1 MAVNIVMRV
10 HITTVVDITETNARK
25 HDTKLLQQ
33 QQANYLTVLQT
44 VGLRVQ
50 LTPIACNTFVD
61 DVSEFGFGSSIQ
73 DKQRYWQF
81 TFLYDQE
88 GAVTLDTLID
98 DFDLVPIITGLNDT
112 AIITNSAFRT
122 KHKADR
128 NIIFK
133 LSDN

>member
-1 MAVNIVMRV
+1 MRV
-10 HITTVVDITETNARK
+10 IITTVIDITETNARK
-25 HDTKLLQQ
+25 HDNNLLRQ

-50 LTPIACNTFVD
+50 LTPIECKTYVG
-61 DVSEFGFGSSIQ
+61 DVSSLGFGSSIQ
-73 DKQRYWQF
+73 DKQRYWTFEF
-81 TFLYDQE
+81 TYDQA
-88 GAVTLDTLID
+88 GAVTLDTLMN
-98 DFDLVPIITGLNDT
+98 DFDLVPIITGLQDT
-112 AIITNSAFRT
+112 ANITNSAFRT

>member
-1 MAVNIVMRV
+1 MRV
-10 HITTVVDITETNARK
+10 IITTVIDITETNARK
-25 HDTKLLQQ
+25 HDDNLLRQ

-50 LTPIACNTFVD
+50 LTPIECKTHVG
-61 DVSEFGFGSSIQ
+61 DVSSLGFGSSIQ
-73 DKQRYWQF
+73 DKQRYWTFEF
-81 TFLYDQE
+81 TYDQE
-88 GAVTLDTLID
+88 GAVTLDTLTD

-112 AIITNSAFRT
+112 ANITNSAFRT

>member
-1 MAVNIVMRV
+1 MRV
-10 HITTVVDITETNARK
+10 IITTVIDITETNARK
-25 HDTKLLQQ
+25 HDDNLLRQ

-50 LTPIACNTFVD
+50 LTPITCNTFVG

-73 DKQRYWQF
+73 DKQRYWTFEF
-81 TFLYDQE
+81 TYDQE
-88 GAVTLDTLID
+88 GAVTLDTLTN
-98 DFDLVPIITGLNDT
+98 DFDLVPVITGLKDT
-112 AIITNSAFRT
+112 ANITNSAFRT

-133 LSDN
+133 LADN

>member
-1 MAVNIVMRV
+1 MRV
-10 HITTVVDITETNARK
+10 IITTVIDITETNARK
-25 HDTKLLQQ
+25 HDDNLLRQ

-50 LTPIACNTFVD
+50 LTPITCNTFVG

-73 DKQRYWQF
+73 DKQRYWTFEF
-81 TFLYDQE
+81 TYDQE
-88 GAVTLDTLID
+88 GAVTLDTLTN
-98 DFDLVPIITGLNDT
+98 DFDLVPVITGLKDT
-112 AIITNSAFRT
+112 APITNSAFRT

-133 LSDN
+133 LADN

>member
-1 MAVNIVMRV
+1 MRV
-10 HITTVVDITETNARK
+10 IITTVIDITETNARK
-25 HDTKLLQQ
+25 HDDSLLQQ
-33 QQANYLTVLQT
+33 QQANYLTVLQP

-50 LTPIACNTFVD
+50 LKPIECKTYVG
-61 DVSEFGFGSSIQ
+61 DVSSFGFGSSIQ
-73 DKQRYWQF
+73 DKQRYWTFEF
-81 TFLYDQE
+81 TYDQV
-88 GAVTLDTLID
+88 GAVTLNTLID